1 MKRVKGKKNKFLILY
16 SAVLLISGI
25 AVTVF
30 VLLGVAMPHQ
40 QPVITHS
47 SDKPDETKPGKG
59 YKWPGT
65 AEDPKYIK
73 LPSIKSEGYIQN
85 VGVDQHKA
93 VAVPSNI
100 HIAGWFTQSARPGSE
115 GLTIIDGH
123 VSGWT
128 SEGIFKRLGKLKIGD
143 NYTVQMGDGKVLKYK
158 VLKVDS
164 VETDKA
170 AAILYSQDPNIR
182 SQLNLITCGGQFD
195 KKSNQY
201 QKRIIITSSLE

>member
-1 MKRVKGKKNKFLILY
+1 MKGSKNKTNKLLVAFAAL
-16 SAVLLISGI
+16 LLIVGVV
-25 AVTVF
+25 VTVV

-40 QPVITHS
+40 QSVVTHS
-47 SDKPDETKPGKG
+47 SDRPDETKPGKD
-59 YKWPGT
+59 YKWQGT

-73 LPSIKSEGYIQN
+73 LPSINSEGYIQN
-85 VGVDQHKA
+85 VGVDQHNA
-93 VAVPSNI
+93 VAAPSNI
-100 HIAGWFTQSARPGSE
+100 HIAGWFTKSARPGQE
-115 GLTIIDGH
+115 GLSIIDGH

-128 SEGIFKRLGKLKIGD
+128 SSGIFKKLGTLKIGD
-143 NYTVQMGDGKVLKYK
+143 NYTIQMGSGKVLKYK

-170 AAILYSQDPNIR
+170 AAILYSQDPNVR

-195 KKSNQY
+195 KRSNQY